1 MRKNTKQRKTLKL
14 LPLKTLKKQLMSYL
28 KKDKTFDEKASKSFA
43 DFVAGN
49 KGVKEEEMTSLY
61 YQAAKKGKKFVDE
74 KAIDKYI
81 SEKYGKKYTTL
92 DKATKSNLVNVY
104 SNVGRKYIETYNLRK
119 EYLKP
124 NSHKNDALV
133 YRTYGFG
140 TKDGSQLRDK
150 VVKELKKQGYDG
162 MSDVTGIG
170 CGANLGRETRQA
182 TILFDTENNLKEKST
197 RRITTEKHSRA
208 NDRYNKWRNKTEP
221 YSSL

>member
-1 MRKNTKQRKTLKL
+1 
-14 LPLKTLKKQLMSYL
+14 
-28 KKDKTFDEKASKSFA
+28 
-43 DFVAGN
+43 
-49 KGVKEEEMTSLY
+49 MTSLY

-74 KAIDKYI
+74 KAIDKSI

-92 DKATKSNLVNVY
+92 DKTTKSNIVKVY
-104 SNVGRKYIETYNLRK
+104 SNVGRKYIESYNLRK

-133 YRTYGFG
+133 YRTVGFG

-162 MSDVTGIG
+162 MSDVAGIG
-170 CGANLGRETRQA
+170 GGANLSRETRQA

-208 NDRYNKWRNKTEP
+208 NDRYNKWRNKTEQ
-221 YSSL
+221 YSSLRYSL